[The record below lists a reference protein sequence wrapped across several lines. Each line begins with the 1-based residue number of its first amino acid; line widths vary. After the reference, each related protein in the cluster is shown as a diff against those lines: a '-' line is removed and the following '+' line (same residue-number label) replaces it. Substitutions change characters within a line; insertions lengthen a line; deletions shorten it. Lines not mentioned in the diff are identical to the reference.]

1 MRRSIPQIKEQLQAA
16 IDRAEKV
23 IIEFARAKNPQII
36 ETRIRY
42 KERASVLRAVLYA
55 LEGDDVELR
64 ILAESF

>member
-23 IIEFARAKNPQII
+23 VIETDRARNPQII

-42 KERASVLRAVLYA
+42 KERASVLQAVLYA
-55 LEGDDVELR
+55 LEGDDVELS
-64 ILAESF
+64 ILARSF